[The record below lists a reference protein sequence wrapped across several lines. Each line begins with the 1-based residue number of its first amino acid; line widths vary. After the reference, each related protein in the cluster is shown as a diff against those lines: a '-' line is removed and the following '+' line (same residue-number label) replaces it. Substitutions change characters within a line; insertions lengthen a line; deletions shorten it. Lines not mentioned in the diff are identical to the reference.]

1 MSLRSTHP
9 DVPQVEI
16 PVSAGIPTGVRI
28 SFLAA
33 IALAVAMLG
42 LVIAV
47 AAANHVWPAGNTL
60 RVRL

>member
-1 MSLRSTHP
+1 MSERSAHS
-9 DVPQVEI
+9 DEPQVRV

-33 IALAVAMLG
+33 AALAVVMLG

-47 AAANHVWPAGNTL
+47 SAANHIWPSGASL
-60 RVRL
+60 KVPL